1 MRKAHKE
8 ITMTKVN
15 TKVKAAAFE
24 PVRTEHDVIGT
35 IEMTQ
40 GLSDF
45 LQAQVDRISQD
56 ATNELGKIC
65 NWARI
70 TKYQEEP
77 SFTQFFGDL
86 DQNAFDSAHMSNF
99 NPRMR
104 NSYCAQTV
112 ANGFSKFVKPKPNGA
127 VWAAMDASGTISTV
141 HSDEDPDA
149 IELADLNYEK
159 TDEFSAKY
167 VQHTVDLKMLHDA
180 FGLVPTTSRTE
191 RFELY
196 LADKKAR
203 EQYGKDQQARA
214 NDKYRDKT
222 ESLAY
227 IASVGKIAQATAHLV

>member
-1 MRKAHKE
+1 MRKAHKD
-8 ITMTKVN
+8 ITMTKVK
-15 TKVKAAAFE
+15 TAVQKEVFE
-24 PVRTEHDVIGT
+24 PVRNENNVIGT